1 MFKTL
6 KHFVRKFFFQKN
18 KSDDIRAL
26 LGRAVSAVHLDS
38 AYLFIKKNKKFIF
51 LFKTHTFNEIAY
63 LRSLHF
69 YDNNCLFYFLL
80 FIKTL
85 Y

>member
-18 KSDDIRAL
+18 KSDDVRAL

-38 AYLFIKKNKKFIF
+38 AYLFIKKTKSLYF
-51 LFKTHTFNEIAY
+51 Y
-63 LRSLHF
+63 LKHAHLMKLR
-69 YDNNCLFYFLL
+69 
-80 FIKTL
+80 T
-85 Y
+85 